1 MNAKTAIITGAS
13 GGIGTAIAR
22 KLNLLG
28 YNLVLNYRKN
38 KDIVENLIKSF
49 DNKETQNLIVKA
61 DISVFEEAK
70 LLINEAI
77 KEFNT
82 IDVLVNN
89 AGITKDNLILLMSE
103 DDFDSVINTN
113 LKGTFNCIKHVS
125 KKMVKQKHGRII
137 NISSVVALS
146 GNAGQSNY
154 CSSKAGIIGM
164 TKSLAKELA
173 RKNILVNAVAPGF
186 IETKMTSNLSDS
198 VKSEMLKN
206 IPLNKFGS
214 PDDIANT
221 VEFLVSKNSS
231 YITGQVISVN
241 GGLYM

>member
-28 YNLVLNYRKN
+28 YNLVLNYRNN
-38 KDIVENLIKSF
+38 KDSVENLIKSF
-49 DNKETQNLIVKA
+49 NNKETQNLIVKA

-70 LLINEAI
+70 LLINEGI
-77 KEFNT
+77 KAFNT

-206 IPLNKFGS
+206 IPLNRFGS

-221 VEFLVSKNSS
+221 VEFLVSENSS

>member
-1 MNAKTAIITGAS
+1 MNTKTAIITGAS
-13 GGIGTAIAR
+13 GGIGASIAK
-22 KLNLLG
+22 KLNSRG
-28 YNLVLNYRKN
+28 YNLVLNYRSN
-38 KDIVENLIKSF
+38 GNSIESLIDGFS
-49 DNKETQNLIVKA
+49 NKETSNLIVKA
-61 DISVFEEAK
+61 DISIFKEAK
-70 LLINEAI
+70 LLIDETL
-77 KEFNT
+77 KTFNT

-89 AGITKDNLILLMSE
+89 AGITRDNLILLMSE

-125 KKMVKQKHGRII
+125 RKMVKQKHGRIV

-146 GNAGQSNY
+146 GNPGQSNY

-206 IPLNKFGS
+206 IPLNRFGS
-214 PDDIANT
+214 PDDIANA
-221 VEFLVSKNSS
+221 VEFLVSENSS

>member
-1 MNAKTAIITGAS
+1 MKAKTAIITGAS

-22 KLNLLG
+22 KLNLLD

-38 KDIVENLIKSF
+38 KDSVENLIKSF
-49 DNKETQNLIVKA
+49 NNKETKNLIVKA

-77 KEFNT
+77 KAFNS

-103 DDFDSVINTN
+103 NDFDSVINTN

-206 IPLNKFGS
+206 IPLNRFGS

-221 VEFLVSKNSS
+221 VEFLASENSS
-231 YITGQVISVN
+231 YITGQVISIN